1 MVTLPASGA
10 YLRAIRESAR
20 KARASQHVRI
30 DEDAIRAL
38 LLSPAFTT
46 TFTRLSKN
54 HGLALP
60 LRFSS
65 PLAELNFLSVLA
77 LLNFASGYRTPL
89 HAETGRG
96 AWDNIRALAFA
107 LHIES
112 ASDAGELLSAE
123 GMRSIGDGK
132 VAELLRVNVHL
143 ERAHETIPGVTV
155 GELGGPLYELV
166 RLITRTLNETGER
179 LVEMGY
185 PDLGTLVVE
194 ALKAGGKARR
204 DDDPDAEVD
213 KVLEQIVRAIPGF
226 QDMYDLDGEP
236 VYCFKKAL
244 FLIHSV
250 VVRFGSL
257 NPPPF
262 PVPDTS
268 NLPIFSDNVI
278 PSMLVHLGI
287 IDLSA
292 SALQHLFT
300 NARSKVTID
309 SLLAA
314 PSEGK
319 PLPSTEPPEEGP
331 SVTAR
336 EGYILRAAA
345 IDACEVTV
353 KIARELE
360 VPKDLEWI
368 NKLTLPDLDAWLWAG
383 AKDRVDY
390 RSLPRFMERNTVF
403 F

>member
-112 ASDAGELLSAE
+112 AGDAGELLSAE

-166 RLITRTLNETGER
+166 RLITKTLNETGER
-179 LVEMGY
+179 LIEMGY

-194 ALKAGGKARR
+194 ALKAGGKARKE
-204 DDDPDAEVD
+204 DDPDAEVD

-257 NPPPF
+257 DPPPF

-287 IDLSA
+287 IDLST
-292 SALQHLFT
+292 SALQHLFP
-300 NARSKVTID
+300 NARSKEAITA
-309 SLLAA
+309 LLAA
-314 PSEGK
+314 PSESK
-319 PLPSTEPPEEGP
+319 PQPTTEPPEGP

-336 EGYILRAAA
+336 EGYVLRAAA

-353 KIARELE
+353 KIARKLQ

-368 NKLTLPDLDAWLWAG
+368 NQLTLPDLDAWLWAG

-390 RSLPRFMERNTVF
+390 RRLPRFMERNTVF

>member
-1 MVTLPASGA
+1 MVSLPQSGA

-20 KARASQHVRI
+20 KARESQHVRI

-112 ASDAGELLSAE
+112 AGDAGELLSAE
-123 GMRSIGDGK
+123 GMRAIGDGK

-185 PDLGTLVVE
+185 PDLGTLVAE
-194 ALKAGGKARR
+194 ALKAGGKARKE
-204 DDDPDAEVD
+204 DDPDAEED

-236 VYCFKKAL
+236 IYCFKKAL

-250 VVRFGSL
+250 VVRFGCL

-278 PSMLVHLGI
+278 PSMLVHLGV

-292 SALQHLFT
+292 SALQHVFP
-300 NARSKVTID
+300 NARSKETID
-309 SLLAA
+309 ALLAA
-314 PSEGK
+314 PPEGK
-319 PLPSTEPPEEGP
+319 PQPSTEPPEEGP
-331 SVTAR
+331 QVTAR

-345 IDACEVTV
+345 IDACEVAV
-353 KIARELE
+353 KVARELE

-368 NKLTLPDLDAWLWAG
+368 NQLTLPDLDAWLWAG

>member
-20 KARASQHVRI
+20 KAREGKHVRI
-30 DEDAIRAL
+30 DENAIRAL

-112 ASDAGELLSAE
+112 AGDAGELLSAE

-166 RLITRTLNETGER
+166 RLITKTLNETGER
-179 LVEMGY
+179 LIEMGY

-194 ALKAGGKARR
+194 ALEAGGKARKE
-204 DDDPDAEVD
+204 DDPDAEVD

-257 NPPPF
+257 DPPPF

-287 IDLSA
+287 IDLST
-292 SALQHLFT
+292 SALQHLFP
-300 NARSKVTID
+300 NARSKETITA
-309 SLLAA
+309 LLAA
-314 PSEGK
+314 PSESK
-319 PLPSTEPPEEGP
+319 PQPTTEPPEGP

-353 KIARELE
+353 KIARKLQ
-360 VPKDLEWI
+360 VPKDLAWI
-368 NKLTLPDLDAWLWAG
+368 NQLTLPDLDAWLWAG

-390 RSLPRFMERNTVF
+390 RRLPRFMERNTVF